1 MKFVLFK
8 VKKKTAHAYLIH
20 ESISPEGT
28 PFGHPKDI
36 KV

>member
-8 VKKKTAHAYLIH
+8 VKKNAHAYLIH

-28 PFGHPKDI
+28 SFGHPKDI